1 MKLLLTEDDL
11 QLGEALKAILVSHG
25 YVVTWVRSAE
35 DAQRFIESERFDLML
50 IDIVL
55 PRMSGLDLLRW
66 TRGRATESA
75 VLMLTARDSVLDRVL
90 GLDSGADD
98 YLPKPFATDELL
110 SRVRAL
116 LRRRSSQK
124 SSIWQVGALTIDT
137 ARRRVTLNGAVV
149 NLSQREYDL
158 LWRLAS
164 NPGQVLTRRQL
175 AIGSEAE
182 YGVVDS
188 NAVDVHVYSLR
199 KKLGNDVIG
208 TVRGVGYVLEDA

>member
-1 MKLLLTEDDL
+1 MKLLLTEDDA
-11 QLGEALKAILVSHG
+11 QLGEALQGILASNG
-25 YVVTWVRSAE
+25 YFVTWVRTAE
-35 DAQRFIESERFDLML
+35 DAQRFVQSEHFDLML

-66 TRGRATESA
+66 TRDRDTKSA
-75 VLMLTARDSVLDRVL
+75 VMMLTARDSILDRVL

-110 SRVRAL
+110 SRIRAL

-124 SSIWQVGALTIDT
+124 SSIWQVGGLIIDT
-137 ARRRVTLNGAVV
+137 ARRQVTIDGIAA
-149 NLSQREYDL
+149 NLSQREYEL

-175 AIGSEAE
+175 TSGSDVQ
-182 YGVVDS
+182 YCVDS
-188 NAVDVHVYSLR
+188 NAVDVHIYSLR
-199 KKLGNDVIG
+199 KKLGNDLIG
-208 TVRGVGYVLEDA
+208 TVRGVGYVLENG

>member
-1 MKLLLTEDDL
+1 MKLLLTEDDA
-11 QLGEALKAILVSHG
+11 QLGEALQAILASHG

-35 DAQRFIESERFDLML
+35 DAQRFIESEPFDLLL

-66 TRGRATESA
+66 IRGRATESA
-75 VLMLTARDSVLDRVL
+75 VLMLTARDSIFDRVL

-110 SRVRAL
+110 SRIRAL
-116 LRRRSSQK
+116 LRRRGSQK

-137 ARRRVTLNGAVV
+137 ARRRVTVDGVVV
-149 NLSQREYDL
+149 NLSPREYDL
-158 LWRLAS
+158 LWRLANS
-164 NPGQVLTRRQL
+164 PGRVLTRRQL
-175 AIGSEAE
+175 ASGSEAE
-182 YGVVDS
+182 YGVDS
-188 NAVDVHVYSLR
+188 NAVDVHIYSLR
-199 KKLGNDVIG
+199 KKLGNDLIG

>member
-1 MKLLLTEDDL
+1 MKLLLTEDDV
-11 QLGEALKAILVSHG
+11 QLGEALQAILVFHG

-35 DAQRFIESERFDLML
+35 DAQRFIESEPFDLML

-66 TRGRATESA
+66 TRDRATESA
-75 VLMLTARDSVLDRVL
+75 VMILTARDAVLDRVL

-110 SRVRAL
+110 SRIRAL

-124 SSIWQVGALTIDT
+124 SSVWQVGPLTIET
-137 ARRRVTLNGAVV
+137 ARRRVMIHGNVV

-175 AIGSEAE
+175 ASGSEAE
-182 YGVVDS
+182 YGVDS

-199 KKLGNDVIG
+199 KKLGLGVIG
-208 TVRGVGYVLEDA
+208 TVRGVGYVLEEG

>member
-1 MKLLLTEDDL
+1 MKLLLTEDDA
-11 QLGEALKAILVSHG
+11 QLGEALQAILVSNG

-35 DAQRFIESERFDLML
+35 DAQRFIESEGFDLML

-55 PRMSGLDLLRW
+55 PRMSGLELLRW
-66 TRGRATESA
+66 ARDRATESA

-110 SRVRAL
+110 SRIRAL
-116 LRRRSSQK
+116 LRRRGSQK
-124 SSIWQVGALTIDT
+124 SAMWHVGALTIDT
-137 ARRRVTLNGAVV
+137 ARRRVTIGGLAV

-175 AIGSEAE
+175 ASGSEAE
-182 YGVVDS
+182 YGVDS
-188 NAVDVHVYSLR
+188 NAVDVHIYSLR
-199 KKLGNDVIG
+199 KKLGLDVIG

>member
-1 MKLLLTEDDL
+1 MKLLLPEDDA
-11 QLGEALKAILVSHG
+11 QLGEALQAILTAHG

-35 DAQRFIESERFDLML
+35 DAQRFIQSENFDLLL

-66 TRGRATESA
+66 TRDRATESA
-75 VLMLTARDSVLDRVL
+75 IMMLTARDSVFDRVL
-90 GLDSGADD
+90 GLDAGADD

-110 SRVRAL
+110 SRIRAL

-124 SSIWQVGALTIDT
+124 SSVWQVGPLTIET
-137 ARRRVTLNGAVV
+137 ARRRVTLDGITV
-149 NLSQREYDL
+149 NLSQREYEL

-175 AIGSEAE
+175 ASGSEAE
-182 YGVVDS
+182 YGMES
-188 NAVDVHVYSLR
+188 NAIDVHIYSLR
-199 KKLGNDVIG
+199 KKLGNELIG
-208 TVRGVGYVLEDA
+208 TVRGVGYVLENG

>member
-1 MKLLLTEDDL
+1 MKLLLTEDDA
-11 QLGEALKAILVSHG
+11 QLGEALQAILTAHG

-35 DAQRFIESERFDLML
+35 DAQRFIQSENFDLLL

-66 TRGRATESA
+66 TRDRATESA
-75 VLMLTARDSVLDRVL
+75 IMMLTARDSVFDRVL
-90 GLDSGADD
+90 GLDAGADD

-110 SRVRAL
+110 SRIRAL

-124 SSIWQVGALTIDT
+124 SSVWQVGPLTIET
-137 ARRRVTLNGAVV
+137 ARRRVTLDGITV
-149 NLSQREYDL
+149 NLSQREYEL

-175 AIGSEAE
+175 ASGSEAE
-182 YGVVDS
+182 YGMES
-188 NAVDVHVYSLR
+188 NAIDVHIYSLR
-199 KKLGNDVIG
+199 KKLGNELIG
-208 TVRGVGYVLEDA
+208 TVRGVGYVLENG

>member
-1 MKLLLTEDDL
+1 MKLLLTEDDA
-11 QLGEALKAILVSHG
+11 QLGEALQAILVSNG

-35 DAQRFIESERFDLML
+35 DAQRFIQGEDFDLML

-66 TRGRATESA
+66 TRARATESA
-75 VLMLTARDSVLDRVL
+75 VMMLTARDSVLDRVM

-98 YLPKPFATDELL
+98 YLPKPFATEELL
-110 SRVRAL
+110 SRIRAL
-116 LRRRSSQK
+116 LRRRSAQK
-124 SSIWQVGALTIDT
+124 SSIWQVGALIIDT
-137 ARRRVTLNGAVV
+137 ARRRVSIAGMTV

-175 AIGSEAE
+175 ASGSEAE
-182 YGVVDS
+182 YGVDS
-188 NAVDVHVYSLR
+188 NAVDVHIHSLR
-199 KKLGNDVIG
+199 KKLGNGVIG
-208 TVRGVGYVLEDA
+208 TVRGVGYVLEDG